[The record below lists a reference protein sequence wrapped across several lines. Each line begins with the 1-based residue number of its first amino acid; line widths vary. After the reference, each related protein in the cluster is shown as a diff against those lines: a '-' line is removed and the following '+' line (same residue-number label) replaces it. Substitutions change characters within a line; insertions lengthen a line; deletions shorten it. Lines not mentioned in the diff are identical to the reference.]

1 MKPYEHPPTNISINP
16 IQLLASTKPK
26 SHLRILPVLE
36 NNRPMNP
43 FFHKVAQQAL
53 QSDELYLKTHA
64 VETDASQRN
73 RHTILGSPL
82 SNKYTQFY
90 NPASHVQSSDKRTP
104 YLLVKKQPAYKTRLN
119 TSNYSVFSDATL
131 GGPKVQGRMDK
142 WDSKK
147 MASMDMGHCLR
158 ETDTNFGEA
167 GGVGLGRSEK
177 PKTRKKVNG
186 TFCCKDVG
194 DLVFKI
200 KDSIVYRHRRGGGE
214 KAKLDP
220 GQSQDFGKEGT
231 GNLLGKVKF
240 DLRSDFENCRK
251 ARMGKVDPKSV
262 PFEPVK
268 KKEADVSK
276 TKLLNRMNLF
286 FKKRSIE
293 DRGRELVDTAV
304 SERWFLNKIAR
315 VAHKNE
321 HPRRK
326 SLHVNYLRNNS
337 SGDGDILKFRHTPR

>member
-1 MKPYEHPPTNISINP
+1 MKLYEHPPTNISINP

-82 SNKYTQFY
+82 SNKYTQYY
-90 NPASHVQSSDKRTP
+90 NPASHIQSSDKRTP
-104 YLLVKKQPAYKTRLN
+104 YLHAKKPPAHKTRLN

-147 MASMDMGHCLR
+147 MASMDIRHCLR
-158 ETDTNFGEA
+158 DIDTNFGEA
-167 GGVGLGRSEK
+167 GGLGLGRSEK

-200 KDSIVYRHRRGGGE
+200 KDSIV
-214 KAKLDP
+214 
-220 GQSQDFGKEGT
+220 FGKEGT
-231 GNLLGKVKF
+231 RNLLGKVKF

-251 ARMGKVDPKSV
+251 ARMEKVDPKSV

-337 SGDGDILKFRHTPR
+337 SGDGDTLKFRHTPR